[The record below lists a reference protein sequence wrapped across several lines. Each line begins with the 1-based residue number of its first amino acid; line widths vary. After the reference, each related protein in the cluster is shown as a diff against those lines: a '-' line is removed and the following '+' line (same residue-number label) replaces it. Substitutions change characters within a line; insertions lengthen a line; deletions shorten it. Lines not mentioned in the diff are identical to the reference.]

1 MSNSIHCPAAAKNDD
16 PNTEDAAVPSTSAAP
31 SAPATAPQ
39 PTGCIVGIIKR
50 NWRTY
55 VCHLDR
61 SSLPPSALTSTTST
75 AIFASPVSRSI
86 PRIRILTR
94 QALLLSSQKFLV
106 SIDRWPAG
114 SRYPEGHFVRSLGEV
129 GSKEGEL
136 ESLLEEWEVPYR
148 AFSATILDCLPK
160 EGESWVVPEK
170 DNDPKGIW
178 NGREDFREMIICSID
193 PPGSSSLLGHT

>member
-1 MSNSIHCPAAAKNDD
+1 M
-16 PNTEDAAVPSTSAAP
+16 
-31 SAPATAPQ
+31 
-39 PTGCIVGIIKR
+39 
-50 NWRTY
+50 
-55 VCHLDR
+55 
-61 SSLPPSALTSTTST
+61 
-75 AIFASPVSRSI
+75 
-86 PRIRILTR
+86 
-94 QALLLSSQKFLV
+94 
-106 SIDRWPAG
+106 
-114 SRYPEGHFVRSLGEV
+114 RSLGEV